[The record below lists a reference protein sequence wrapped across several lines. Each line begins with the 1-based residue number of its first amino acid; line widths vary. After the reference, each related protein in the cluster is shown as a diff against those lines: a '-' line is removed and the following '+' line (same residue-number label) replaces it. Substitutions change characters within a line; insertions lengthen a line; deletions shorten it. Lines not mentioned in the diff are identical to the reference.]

1 MQVKLVRHT
10 PEPEKT
16 VAMSARL
23 CYSPIGAAQLEEKI
37 SDEQAA
43 ALVRKLVSMG
53 HFSTLEHVTFTFAI
67 EGVSRVLTH
76 QLVRHRIAS
85 YSQQSQRYVKEHNFE
100 VIMPPSI
107 AAKPEAKAEFED
119 LMQKLQDAYN
129 KFTEMGIP
137 AEDARYV
144 LPNAAETKIV
154 CTFNARSLL
163 NFFSLRCCMRAQ
175 WEIRA
180 LAEKMLAE
188 CKRVAPVIFENAGPT
203 CVSEGICREGAMSCG
218 RLEAI
223 LKAKKAAGEVMK
235 EEFIAG
241 RNPVAEALRSGR
253 ALNKV
258 MVQDGARGVTEIIAA
273 AREKGVAVQGVVAY
287 AAPVEFKTLE
297 DALKKAAAKGEAP
310 FLLLLDE
317 LQDPQNLGALIRTA
331 DAAGVHG
338 ILLPKRR
345 SCPLN
350 AVVAKISAGAVEYVP
365 VIQIGNIVQQLKDL
379 KKQGFWVAGAD
390 MDGEPYTKANLTGPL
405 VLVIGA
411 EGKGL
416 GRLVKENCDIIVSL
430 PMQGGVNSLN
440 AAAAGAVLMYEVVRQ
455 RGQEAAKNA

>member
-1 MQVKLVRHT
+1 
-10 PEPEKT
+10 
-16 VAMSARL
+16 
-23 CYSPIGAAQLEEKI
+23 
-37 SDEQAA
+37 
-43 ALVRKLVSMG
+43 
-53 HFSTLEHVTFTFAI
+53 
-67 EGVSRVLTH
+67 
-76 QLVRHRIAS
+76 
-85 YSQQSQRYVKEHNFE
+85 
-100 VIMPPSI
+100 
-107 AAKPEAKAEFED
+107 
-119 LMQKLQDAYN
+119 
-129 KFTEMGIP
+129 
-137 AEDARYV
+137 
-144 LPNAAETKIV
+144 
-154 CTFNARSLL
+154 
-163 NFFSLRCCMRAQ
+163 
-175 WEIRA
+175 
-180 LAEKMLAE
+180 
-188 CKRVAPVIFENAGPT
+188 
-203 CVSEGICREGAMSCG
+203 
-218 RLEAI
+218 
-223 LKAKKAAGEVMK
+223 MK

-273 AREKGVAVQGVVAY
+273 AREKGVAVEFVKGDKLDKLAQGVRHQGVVAY

-390 MDGEPYTKANLTGPL
+390 MDGKPYTKANLTGPL

>member
-1 MQVKLVRHT
+1 
-10 PEPEKT
+10 
-16 VAMSARL
+16 
-23 CYSPIGAAQLEEKI
+23 
-37 SDEQAA
+37 
-43 ALVRKLVSMG
+43 
-53 HFSTLEHVTFTFAI
+53 
-67 EGVSRVLTH
+67 
-76 QLVRHRIAS
+76 
-85 YSQQSQRYVKEHNFE
+85 
-100 VIMPPSI
+100 
-107 AAKPEAKAEFED
+107 
-119 LMQKLQDAYN
+119 
-129 KFTEMGIP
+129 
-137 AEDARYV
+137 
-144 LPNAAETKIV
+144 
-154 CTFNARSLL
+154 
-163 NFFSLRCCMRAQ
+163 
-175 WEIRA
+175 
-180 LAEKMLAE
+180 
-188 CKRVAPVIFENAGPT
+188 
-203 CVSEGICREGAMSCG
+203 
-218 RLEAI
+218 
-223 LKAKKAAGEVMK
+223 MK

-273 AREKGVAVQGVVAY
+273 AKEKGVAVEFVKSDKLDKLAQGVRHQGVVAY

-390 MDGEPYTKANLTGPL
+390 MDGEPYAKANLTGPL
-405 VLVIGA
+405 MLVIGA

>member
-1 MQVKLVRHT
+1 
-10 PEPEKT
+10 
-16 VAMSARL
+16 
-23 CYSPIGAAQLEEKI
+23 
-37 SDEQAA
+37 
-43 ALVRKLVSMG
+43 
-53 HFSTLEHVTFTFAI
+53 
-67 EGVSRVLTH
+67 
-76 QLVRHRIAS
+76 
-85 YSQQSQRYVKEHNFE
+85 
-100 VIMPPSI
+100 
-107 AAKPEAKAEFED
+107 
-119 LMQKLQDAYN
+119 
-129 KFTEMGIP
+129 
-137 AEDARYV
+137 
-144 LPNAAETKIV
+144 
-154 CTFNARSLL
+154 
-163 NFFSLRCCMRAQ
+163 
-175 WEIRA
+175 
-180 LAEKMLAE
+180 
-188 CKRVAPVIFENAGPT
+188 
-203 CVSEGICREGAMSCG
+203 
-218 RLEAI
+218 
-223 LKAKKAAGEVMK
+223 MK

-273 AREKGVAVQGVVAY
+273 AREKGVAVEFVKSDKLDKLAQGVRHQGVVAY

-390 MDGEPYTKANLTGPL
+390 MYGEPYTKANLTGPL

>member
-1 MQVKLVRHT
+1 
-10 PEPEKT
+10 
-16 VAMSARL
+16 
-23 CYSPIGAAQLEEKI
+23 
-37 SDEQAA
+37 
-43 ALVRKLVSMG
+43 
-53 HFSTLEHVTFTFAI
+53 
-67 EGVSRVLTH
+67 
-76 QLVRHRIAS
+76 
-85 YSQQSQRYVKEHNFE
+85 
-100 VIMPPSI
+100 
-107 AAKPEAKAEFED
+107 
-119 LMQKLQDAYN
+119 
-129 KFTEMGIP
+129 
-137 AEDARYV
+137 
-144 LPNAAETKIV
+144 
-154 CTFNARSLL
+154 
-163 NFFSLRCCMRAQ
+163 
-175 WEIRA
+175 
-180 LAEKMLAE
+180 
-188 CKRVAPVIFENAGPT
+188 
-203 CVSEGICREGAMSCG
+203 
-218 RLEAI
+218 
-223 LKAKKAAGEVMK
+223 MK

-273 AREKGVAVQGVVAY
+273 AKEKGVAVEFVKSDKLDKLAQGVRHQGVVAY

-297 DALKKAAAKGEAP
+297 DAFKKAAAKGEAP

-390 MDGEPYTKANLTGPL
+390 MDGEPYTKTNLTGPL

>member
-1 MQVKLVRHT
+1 
-10 PEPEKT
+10 
-16 VAMSARL
+16 
-23 CYSPIGAAQLEEKI
+23 
-37 SDEQAA
+37 
-43 ALVRKLVSMG
+43 
-53 HFSTLEHVTFTFAI
+53 
-67 EGVSRVLTH
+67 
-76 QLVRHRIAS
+76 
-85 YSQQSQRYVKEHNFE
+85 
-100 VIMPPSI
+100 
-107 AAKPEAKAEFED
+107 
-119 LMQKLQDAYN
+119 
-129 KFTEMGIP
+129 
-137 AEDARYV
+137 
-144 LPNAAETKIV
+144 
-154 CTFNARSLL
+154 
-163 NFFSLRCCMRAQ
+163 
-175 WEIRA
+175 
-180 LAEKMLAE
+180 
-188 CKRVAPVIFENAGPT
+188 
-203 CVSEGICREGAMSCG
+203 
-218 RLEAI
+218 
-223 LKAKKAAGEVMK
+223 MK

-273 AREKGVAVQGVVAY
+273 AREKGVAVEFVKSDKLDKLAQGVRHQGVVAY

-365 VIQIGNIVQQLKDL
+365 VIQIGNIVQQLNDL

-390 MDGEPYTKANLTGPL
+390 MDGEPYNKANLTGPL

>member
-1 MQVKLVRHT
+1 
-10 PEPEKT
+10 
-16 VAMSARL
+16 
-23 CYSPIGAAQLEEKI
+23 
-37 SDEQAA
+37 
-43 ALVRKLVSMG
+43 
-53 HFSTLEHVTFTFAI
+53 
-67 EGVSRVLTH
+67 
-76 QLVRHRIAS
+76 
-85 YSQQSQRYVKEHNFE
+85 
-100 VIMPPSI
+100 
-107 AAKPEAKAEFED
+107 
-119 LMQKLQDAYN
+119 
-129 KFTEMGIP
+129 
-137 AEDARYV
+137 
-144 LPNAAETKIV
+144 
-154 CTFNARSLL
+154 
-163 NFFSLRCCMRAQ
+163 
-175 WEIRA
+175 
-180 LAEKMLAE
+180 
-188 CKRVAPVIFENAGPT
+188 
-203 CVSEGICREGAMSCG
+203 
-218 RLEAI
+218 
-223 LKAKKAAGEVMK
+223 MK

-273 AREKGVAVQGVVAY
+273 AREKGVAVEFVKSDKLDKLAQGVRHQGVVAY

-297 DALKKAAAKGEAP
+297 DALKKAAVKGEAP

-390 MDGEPYTKANLTGPL
+390 MDGESYTKVNLTGPL

>member
-1 MQVKLVRHT
+1 
-10 PEPEKT
+10 
-16 VAMSARL
+16 
-23 CYSPIGAAQLEEKI
+23 
-37 SDEQAA
+37 
-43 ALVRKLVSMG
+43 
-53 HFSTLEHVTFTFAI
+53 
-67 EGVSRVLTH
+67 
-76 QLVRHRIAS
+76 
-85 YSQQSQRYVKEHNFE
+85 
-100 VIMPPSI
+100 
-107 AAKPEAKAEFED
+107 
-119 LMQKLQDAYN
+119 
-129 KFTEMGIP
+129 
-137 AEDARYV
+137 
-144 LPNAAETKIV
+144 
-154 CTFNARSLL
+154 
-163 NFFSLRCCMRAQ
+163 
-175 WEIRA
+175 
-180 LAEKMLAE
+180 
-188 CKRVAPVIFENAGPT
+188 
-203 CVSEGICREGAMSCG
+203 
-218 RLEAI
+218 
-223 LKAKKAAGEVMK
+223 MK

-273 AREKGVAVQGVVAY
+273 AREKGVAVEFVKSDKLDKLAQGVRHQGLVAY

-390 MDGEPYTKANLTGPL
+390 MDGGPYTKVNLTGPL

>member
-1 MQVKLVRHT
+1 
-10 PEPEKT
+10 
-16 VAMSARL
+16 
-23 CYSPIGAAQLEEKI
+23 
-37 SDEQAA
+37 
-43 ALVRKLVSMG
+43 
-53 HFSTLEHVTFTFAI
+53 
-67 EGVSRVLTH
+67 
-76 QLVRHRIAS
+76 
-85 YSQQSQRYVKEHNFE
+85 
-100 VIMPPSI
+100 
-107 AAKPEAKAEFED
+107 
-119 LMQKLQDAYN
+119 
-129 KFTEMGIP
+129 
-137 AEDARYV
+137 
-144 LPNAAETKIV
+144 
-154 CTFNARSLL
+154 
-163 NFFSLRCCMRAQ
+163 
-175 WEIRA
+175 
-180 LAEKMLAE
+180 
-188 CKRVAPVIFENAGPT
+188 
-203 CVSEGICREGAMSCG
+203 
-218 RLEAI
+218 
-223 LKAKKAAGEVMK
+223 MK

-273 AREKGVAVQGVVAY
+273 AKEKGVAVEFVKSDKLDKLVQGMRHQGVVAY

-390 MDGEPYTKANLTGPL
+390 MDGEPYTETNLTGPL
-405 VLVIGA
+405 VLVVGA

-455 RGQEAAKNA
+455 RGQEAAGNA

>member
-1 MQVKLVRHT
+1 
-10 PEPEKT
+10 
-16 VAMSARL
+16 
-23 CYSPIGAAQLEEKI
+23 
-37 SDEQAA
+37 
-43 ALVRKLVSMG
+43 
-53 HFSTLEHVTFTFAI
+53 
-67 EGVSRVLTH
+67 
-76 QLVRHRIAS
+76 
-85 YSQQSQRYVKEHNFE
+85 
-100 VIMPPSI
+100 
-107 AAKPEAKAEFED
+107 
-119 LMQKLQDAYN
+119 
-129 KFTEMGIP
+129 
-137 AEDARYV
+137 
-144 LPNAAETKIV
+144 
-154 CTFNARSLL
+154 
-163 NFFSLRCCMRAQ
+163 
-175 WEIRA
+175 
-180 LAEKMLAE
+180 
-188 CKRVAPVIFENAGPT
+188 
-203 CVSEGICREGAMSCG
+203 
-218 RLEAI
+218 
-223 LKAKKAAGEVMK
+223 MK

-273 AREKGVAVQGVVAY
+273 AREKGVAVEFVKSDKLDKLAQGVRHQGVVAY

-345 SCPLN
+345 SCPLS

-365 VIQIGNIVQQLKDL
+365 VIQIGNIVQQLNDL

-390 MDGEPYTKANLTGPL
+390 MDGKPYTKANLTGPL

>member
-1 MQVKLVRHT
+1 
-10 PEPEKT
+10 
-16 VAMSARL
+16 
-23 CYSPIGAAQLEEKI
+23 
-37 SDEQAA
+37 
-43 ALVRKLVSMG
+43 
-53 HFSTLEHVTFTFAI
+53 
-67 EGVSRVLTH
+67 
-76 QLVRHRIAS
+76 
-85 YSQQSQRYVKEHNFE
+85 
-100 VIMPPSI
+100 
-107 AAKPEAKAEFED
+107 
-119 LMQKLQDAYN
+119 
-129 KFTEMGIP
+129 
-137 AEDARYV
+137 
-144 LPNAAETKIV
+144 
-154 CTFNARSLL
+154 
-163 NFFSLRCCMRAQ
+163 
-175 WEIRA
+175 
-180 LAEKMLAE
+180 
-188 CKRVAPVIFENAGPT
+188 
-203 CVSEGICREGAMSCG
+203 
-218 RLEAI
+218 
-223 LKAKKAAGEVMK
+223 MK

-241 RNPVAEALRSGR
+241 RNPVAEVLRSGR

-273 AREKGVAVQGVVAY
+273 AKEKGVAVEFVKSDKLDKLAQGVRHQGVVAY

-390 MDGEPYTKANLTGPL
+390 MDGGLYTKANLTGPL

>member
-1 MQVKLVRHT
+1 
-10 PEPEKT
+10 
-16 VAMSARL
+16 
-23 CYSPIGAAQLEEKI
+23 
-37 SDEQAA
+37 
-43 ALVRKLVSMG
+43 
-53 HFSTLEHVTFTFAI
+53 
-67 EGVSRVLTH
+67 
-76 QLVRHRIAS
+76 
-85 YSQQSQRYVKEHNFE
+85 
-100 VIMPPSI
+100 
-107 AAKPEAKAEFED
+107 
-119 LMQKLQDAYN
+119 
-129 KFTEMGIP
+129 
-137 AEDARYV
+137 
-144 LPNAAETKIV
+144 
-154 CTFNARSLL
+154 
-163 NFFSLRCCMRAQ
+163 
-175 WEIRA
+175 
-180 LAEKMLAE
+180 
-188 CKRVAPVIFENAGPT
+188 
-203 CVSEGICREGAMSCG
+203 
-218 RLEAI
+218 
-223 LKAKKAAGEVMK
+223 MK

-273 AREKGVAVQGVVAY
+273 AREKGVAVEFVKSDKLDKLAQGVRHQGVVAY

-390 MDGEPYTKANLTGPL
+390 MDGGSYTKANLTGPL

>member
-1 MQVKLVRHT
+1 
-10 PEPEKT
+10 
-16 VAMSARL
+16 
-23 CYSPIGAAQLEEKI
+23 
-37 SDEQAA
+37 
-43 ALVRKLVSMG
+43 
-53 HFSTLEHVTFTFAI
+53 
-67 EGVSRVLTH
+67 
-76 QLVRHRIAS
+76 
-85 YSQQSQRYVKEHNFE
+85 
-100 VIMPPSI
+100 
-107 AAKPEAKAEFED
+107 
-119 LMQKLQDAYN
+119 
-129 KFTEMGIP
+129 
-137 AEDARYV
+137 
-144 LPNAAETKIV
+144 
-154 CTFNARSLL
+154 
-163 NFFSLRCCMRAQ
+163 
-175 WEIRA
+175 
-180 LAEKMLAE
+180 
-188 CKRVAPVIFENAGPT
+188 
-203 CVSEGICREGAMSCG
+203 
-218 RLEAI
+218 
-223 LKAKKAAGEVMK
+223 MK

-273 AREKGVAVQGVVAY
+273 AREKGVAVEFVKSDKLDKLAQGVRHQGVVAY

-390 MDGEPYTKANLTGPL
+390 MDGGPYTKANLTGPL

-455 RGQEAAKNA
+455 RGQEAAENA

>member
-1 MQVKLVRHT
+1 
-10 PEPEKT
+10 
-16 VAMSARL
+16 
-23 CYSPIGAAQLEEKI
+23 
-37 SDEQAA
+37 
-43 ALVRKLVSMG
+43 
-53 HFSTLEHVTFTFAI
+53 
-67 EGVSRVLTH
+67 
-76 QLVRHRIAS
+76 
-85 YSQQSQRYVKEHNFE
+85 
-100 VIMPPSI
+100 
-107 AAKPEAKAEFED
+107 
-119 LMQKLQDAYN
+119 
-129 KFTEMGIP
+129 
-137 AEDARYV
+137 
-144 LPNAAETKIV
+144 
-154 CTFNARSLL
+154 
-163 NFFSLRCCMRAQ
+163 
-175 WEIRA
+175 
-180 LAEKMLAE
+180 
-188 CKRVAPVIFENAGPT
+188 
-203 CVSEGICREGAMSCG
+203 
-218 RLEAI
+218 
-223 LKAKKAAGEVMK
+223 MK

-258 MVQDGARGVTEIIAA
+258 MVQDGARGVTEIISA
-273 AREKGVAVQGVVAY
+273 AREKCVAVEFVKSDKLDKLAQGVRHQGVVAY

-390 MDGEPYTKANLTGPL
+390 MDGEPYTKTNLTGPL

>member
-1 MQVKLVRHT
+1 MRH
-10 PEPEKT
+10 
-16 VAMSARL
+16 
-23 CYSPIGAAQLEEKI
+23 
-37 SDEQAA
+37 
-43 ALVRKLVSMG
+43 
-53 HFSTLEHVTFTFAI
+53 
-67 EGVSRVLTH
+67 
-76 QLVRHRIAS
+76 
-85 YSQQSQRYVKEHNFE
+85 
-100 VIMPPSI
+100 
-107 AAKPEAKAEFED
+107 
-119 LMQKLQDAYN
+119 
-129 KFTEMGIP
+129 
-137 AEDARYV
+137 
-144 LPNAAETKIV
+144 
-154 CTFNARSLL
+154 
-163 NFFSLRCCMRAQ
+163 
-175 WEIRA
+175 
-180 LAEKMLAE
+180 
-188 CKRVAPVIFENAGPT
+188 
-203 CVSEGICREGAMSCG
+203 
-218 RLEAI
+218 
-223 LKAKKAAGEVMK
+223 
-235 EEFIAG
+235 
-241 RNPVAEALRSGR
+241 
-253 ALNKV
+253 
-258 MVQDGARGVTEIIAA
+258 
-273 AREKGVAVQGVVAY
+273 QGVVAY

>member
-1 MQVKLVRHT
+1 
-10 PEPEKT
+10 
-16 VAMSARL
+16 
-23 CYSPIGAAQLEEKI
+23 
-37 SDEQAA
+37 
-43 ALVRKLVSMG
+43 
-53 HFSTLEHVTFTFAI
+53 
-67 EGVSRVLTH
+67 
-76 QLVRHRIAS
+76 
-85 YSQQSQRYVKEHNFE
+85 
-100 VIMPPSI
+100 
-107 AAKPEAKAEFED
+107 
-119 LMQKLQDAYN
+119 
-129 KFTEMGIP
+129 
-137 AEDARYV
+137 
-144 LPNAAETKIV
+144 
-154 CTFNARSLL
+154 
-163 NFFSLRCCMRAQ
+163 
-175 WEIRA
+175 
-180 LAEKMLAE
+180 
-188 CKRVAPVIFENAGPT
+188 
-203 CVSEGICREGAMSCG
+203 
-218 RLEAI
+218 
-223 LKAKKAAGEVMK
+223 MK

-273 AREKGVAVQGVVAY
+273 AREKGVAVEFVKSDKLDKLAQGVRHQGVVAY

-297 DALKKAAAKGEAP
+297 DALKKAATKGEAP

-390 MDGEPYTKANLTGPL
+390 MDGEPYTKTNLTGPL

>member
-1 MQVKLVRHT
+1 
-10 PEPEKT
+10 
-16 VAMSARL
+16 
-23 CYSPIGAAQLEEKI
+23 
-37 SDEQAA
+37 
-43 ALVRKLVSMG
+43 
-53 HFSTLEHVTFTFAI
+53 
-67 EGVSRVLTH
+67 
-76 QLVRHRIAS
+76 
-85 YSQQSQRYVKEHNFE
+85 
-100 VIMPPSI
+100 
-107 AAKPEAKAEFED
+107 
-119 LMQKLQDAYN
+119 
-129 KFTEMGIP
+129 
-137 AEDARYV
+137 
-144 LPNAAETKIV
+144 
-154 CTFNARSLL
+154 
-163 NFFSLRCCMRAQ
+163 
-175 WEIRA
+175 
-180 LAEKMLAE
+180 
-188 CKRVAPVIFENAGPT
+188 
-203 CVSEGICREGAMSCG
+203 
-218 RLEAI
+218 
-223 LKAKKAAGEVMK
+223 MK

-273 AREKGVAVQGVVAY
+273 AKEKGVAVEFVKSDKLDKLAQGVRHQGVVAY

-390 MDGEPYTKANLTGPL
+390 MDGEPYTKVNLTGPL

-455 RGQEAAKNA
+455 RGQEAAENA

>member
-1 MQVKLVRHT
+1 
-10 PEPEKT
+10 
-16 VAMSARL
+16 
-23 CYSPIGAAQLEEKI
+23 
-37 SDEQAA
+37 
-43 ALVRKLVSMG
+43 
-53 HFSTLEHVTFTFAI
+53 
-67 EGVSRVLTH
+67 
-76 QLVRHRIAS
+76 
-85 YSQQSQRYVKEHNFE
+85 
-100 VIMPPSI
+100 
-107 AAKPEAKAEFED
+107 
-119 LMQKLQDAYN
+119 
-129 KFTEMGIP
+129 
-137 AEDARYV
+137 
-144 LPNAAETKIV
+144 
-154 CTFNARSLL
+154 
-163 NFFSLRCCMRAQ
+163 
-175 WEIRA
+175 
-180 LAEKMLAE
+180 
-188 CKRVAPVIFENAGPT
+188 
-203 CVSEGICREGAMSCG
+203 
-218 RLEAI
+218 
-223 LKAKKAAGEVMK
+223 MK

-258 MVQDGARGVTEIIAA
+258 MVQDGARGVTEIISA
-273 AREKGVAVQGVVAY
+273 AREKGVAVEFVKSDKLDKLAQGVRHQGVVAY

-390 MDGEPYTKANLTGPL
+390 MDGGPYTKVNLTGPL

>member
-1 MQVKLVRHT
+1 
-10 PEPEKT
+10 
-16 VAMSARL
+16 
-23 CYSPIGAAQLEEKI
+23 
-37 SDEQAA
+37 
-43 ALVRKLVSMG
+43 
-53 HFSTLEHVTFTFAI
+53 
-67 EGVSRVLTH
+67 
-76 QLVRHRIAS
+76 
-85 YSQQSQRYVKEHNFE
+85 
-100 VIMPPSI
+100 
-107 AAKPEAKAEFED
+107 
-119 LMQKLQDAYN
+119 
-129 KFTEMGIP
+129 
-137 AEDARYV
+137 
-144 LPNAAETKIV
+144 
-154 CTFNARSLL
+154 
-163 NFFSLRCCMRAQ
+163 
-175 WEIRA
+175 
-180 LAEKMLAE
+180 
-188 CKRVAPVIFENAGPT
+188 
-203 CVSEGICREGAMSCG
+203 
-218 RLEAI
+218 
-223 LKAKKAAGEVMK
+223 MK

-258 MVQDGARGVTEIIAA
+258 MVQDGARGVTEIISA
-273 AREKGVAVQGVVAY
+273 AREKGVAVEFVKSDKLDKLAQGVRHQGVVAY
-287 AAPVEFKTLE
+287 VAPVEFKTLE

-390 MDGEPYTKANLTGPL
+390 MDGEPCTKANLTGPL

>member
-1 MQVKLVRHT
+1 
-10 PEPEKT
+10 
-16 VAMSARL
+16 
-23 CYSPIGAAQLEEKI
+23 
-37 SDEQAA
+37 
-43 ALVRKLVSMG
+43 
-53 HFSTLEHVTFTFAI
+53 
-67 EGVSRVLTH
+67 
-76 QLVRHRIAS
+76 
-85 YSQQSQRYVKEHNFE
+85 
-100 VIMPPSI
+100 
-107 AAKPEAKAEFED
+107 
-119 LMQKLQDAYN
+119 
-129 KFTEMGIP
+129 
-137 AEDARYV
+137 
-144 LPNAAETKIV
+144 
-154 CTFNARSLL
+154 
-163 NFFSLRCCMRAQ
+163 
-175 WEIRA
+175 
-180 LAEKMLAE
+180 
-188 CKRVAPVIFENAGPT
+188 
-203 CVSEGICREGAMSCG
+203 
-218 RLEAI
+218 
-223 LKAKKAAGEVMK
+223 MK

-241 RNPVAEALRSGR
+241 RNPVAEALHSGR

-273 AREKGVAVQGVVAY
+273 AKEKGVAVEFVKSDKLDKLAQGVRHQGVVAY

-390 MDGEPYTKANLTGPL
+390 MDGEPYTKSNLTGPL

>member
-1 MQVKLVRHT
+1 
-10 PEPEKT
+10 
-16 VAMSARL
+16 
-23 CYSPIGAAQLEEKI
+23 
-37 SDEQAA
+37 
-43 ALVRKLVSMG
+43 
-53 HFSTLEHVTFTFAI
+53 
-67 EGVSRVLTH
+67 
-76 QLVRHRIAS
+76 
-85 YSQQSQRYVKEHNFE
+85 
-100 VIMPPSI
+100 
-107 AAKPEAKAEFED
+107 
-119 LMQKLQDAYN
+119 
-129 KFTEMGIP
+129 
-137 AEDARYV
+137 
-144 LPNAAETKIV
+144 
-154 CTFNARSLL
+154 
-163 NFFSLRCCMRAQ
+163 
-175 WEIRA
+175 
-180 LAEKMLAE
+180 
-188 CKRVAPVIFENAGPT
+188 
-203 CVSEGICREGAMSCG
+203 
-218 RLEAI
+218 
-223 LKAKKAAGEVMK
+223 MK

-273 AREKGVAVQGVVAY
+273 AREKGVAVEFVKSDKLDKLAQGVRHQGVVAY

-379 KKQGFWVAGAD
+379 KKQGFWVSGAD

>member
-1 MQVKLVRHT
+1 
-10 PEPEKT
+10 
-16 VAMSARL
+16 
-23 CYSPIGAAQLEEKI
+23 
-37 SDEQAA
+37 
-43 ALVRKLVSMG
+43 
-53 HFSTLEHVTFTFAI
+53 
-67 EGVSRVLTH
+67 
-76 QLVRHRIAS
+76 
-85 YSQQSQRYVKEHNFE
+85 
-100 VIMPPSI
+100 
-107 AAKPEAKAEFED
+107 
-119 LMQKLQDAYN
+119 
-129 KFTEMGIP
+129 
-137 AEDARYV
+137 
-144 LPNAAETKIV
+144 
-154 CTFNARSLL
+154 
-163 NFFSLRCCMRAQ
+163 
-175 WEIRA
+175 
-180 LAEKMLAE
+180 
-188 CKRVAPVIFENAGPT
+188 
-203 CVSEGICREGAMSCG
+203 
-218 RLEAI
+218 
-223 LKAKKAAGEVMK
+223 MK

-273 AREKGVAVQGVVAY
+273 AREKGVAVEFVKSDKLDKLAQGVRHQGVVAY

-297 DALKKAAAKGEAP
+297 DALKKAAVKGEAP

-390 MDGEPYTKANLTGPL
+390 MDGEPYTKVNLTGPL

>member
-1 MQVKLVRHT
+1 
-10 PEPEKT
+10 
-16 VAMSARL
+16 
-23 CYSPIGAAQLEEKI
+23 
-37 SDEQAA
+37 
-43 ALVRKLVSMG
+43 
-53 HFSTLEHVTFTFAI
+53 
-67 EGVSRVLTH
+67 
-76 QLVRHRIAS
+76 
-85 YSQQSQRYVKEHNFE
+85 
-100 VIMPPSI
+100 
-107 AAKPEAKAEFED
+107 
-119 LMQKLQDAYN
+119 
-129 KFTEMGIP
+129 
-137 AEDARYV
+137 
-144 LPNAAETKIV
+144 
-154 CTFNARSLL
+154 
-163 NFFSLRCCMRAQ
+163 
-175 WEIRA
+175 
-180 LAEKMLAE
+180 
-188 CKRVAPVIFENAGPT
+188 
-203 CVSEGICREGAMSCG
+203 
-218 RLEAI
+218 
-223 LKAKKAAGEVMK
+223 MK

-273 AREKGVAVQGVVAY
+273 AGKKAWRWNLLKATNWINLHGECAIRRGCLCCAGRV
-287 AAPVEFKTLE
+287 KTLE

-390 MDGEPYTKANLTGPL
+390 MDGESYTKANLTGPL

-455 RGQEAAKNA
+455 RGQEAAENA

>member
-1 MQVKLVRHT
+1 
-10 PEPEKT
+10 
-16 VAMSARL
+16 
-23 CYSPIGAAQLEEKI
+23 
-37 SDEQAA
+37 
-43 ALVRKLVSMG
+43 
-53 HFSTLEHVTFTFAI
+53 
-67 EGVSRVLTH
+67 
-76 QLVRHRIAS
+76 
-85 YSQQSQRYVKEHNFE
+85 
-100 VIMPPSI
+100 
-107 AAKPEAKAEFED
+107 
-119 LMQKLQDAYN
+119 
-129 KFTEMGIP
+129 
-137 AEDARYV
+137 
-144 LPNAAETKIV
+144 
-154 CTFNARSLL
+154 
-163 NFFSLRCCMRAQ
+163 
-175 WEIRA
+175 
-180 LAEKMLAE
+180 
-188 CKRVAPVIFENAGPT
+188 
-203 CVSEGICREGAMSCG
+203 
-218 RLEAI
+218 
-223 LKAKKAAGEVMK
+223 MK

-273 AREKGVAVQGVVAY
+273 AKEKGVAVEFVKSDKLDKLAQGVRHQGVVAY

-390 MDGEPYTKANLTGPL
+390 MDGEPYTKTNLTGPL

-411 EGKGL
+411 EGKGI